1 MTKFLII
8 TGLIF
13 GTLLA
18 IVLGIY
24 GIIITTIKVGEFLDN
39 IERKYGFKGSMIAFL
54 VLMAI
59 ASVAGAA
66 ILTFAGV

>member
-8 TGLIF
+8 AGLVF

-18 IVLGIY
+18 VLLGLY
-24 GIIITTIKVGEFLDN
+24 GILVIGIKLGELLDD
-39 IERKYGFKGSMIAFL
+39 IERKYGFKGSVIAFL

-59 ASVAGAA
+59 ASVIGAA
-66 ILTFAGV
+66 LLVFMGV

>member
-8 TGLIF
+8 SGLIF

-18 IVLGIY
+18 VVLGIW
-24 GIIITTIKVGEFLDN
+24 GFIITTIKLGEFLDN
-39 IERKYGFKGSMIAFL
+39 IERKYGFKGSVIAFL

-59 ASVAGAA
+59 ASIVGAF
-66 ILTFAGV
+66 ILILVGV

>member
-18 IVLGIY
+18 IVLGVC
-24 GIIITTIKVGEFLDN
+24 GFIIITIKLGELLDS
-39 IERKYGFKGSMIAFL
+39 IERKYGFKGSVTAFF

-59 ASVAGAA
+59 ASVIGAA
-66 ILTFAGV
+66 ILILVGV